1 MSSPIVTPGSVTSAA
16 DAIVALGEKPT
27 VDRIRAYLQ
36 GGSPNKILPLLREW
50 KAANQQP
57 RTDTGAE
64 QPHIAAPEPVR
75 EIVTLETLPEVTG
88 AIEALTHAILD
99 VLSRV
104 QSSERARADDKVQT
118 LQEATTRQIQAE
130 RARATAIA
138 DEIQTAVTAQI
149 VEAQQSETEM
159 ADLLERALEEN
170 EQLRAQLDQLR
181 VEHEQTSGW
190 LRTETAKT
198 TSQETSLRNIQVE
211 RDQLKADLEASR
223 GRVRELTD
231 DRTDLSKRLADVA
244 RERDKTQSEA
254 QQVGADLAAARQRI
268 ELLHGQ
274 LTDACTAQARA
285 EAQRDAATERLA
297 DTRTERDAAL
307 ERLTLP
313 RKVF

>member
-1 MSSPIVTPGSVTSAA
+1 MSFPIVTPGSVKSAA
-16 DAIVALGEKPT
+16 EAIVALGEKPT
-27 VDRIRAYLQ
+27 VDRIRAHLQ
-36 GGSPNKILPLLREW
+36 GGSPNKILPLFRDW

-57 RTDTGAE
+57 KTDTGAE
-64 QPHIAAPEPVR
+64 QPKIANTDPVR

-104 QSSERARADDKVQT
+104 QSSEQARADDKVQT
-118 LQEATTRQIQAE
+118 MQEATTRQIQAE

-138 DEIQTAVTAQI
+138 DEIQSTVTAQI
-149 VEAQQSETEM
+149 VEAQQSETDM
-159 ADLLERALEEN
+159 ADSLERALEET
-170 EQLRAQLDQLR
+170 EQLRTQLDQIR
-181 VEHEQTSGW
+181 VEREQISG
-190 LRTETAKT
+190 LLQTEKAKT
-198 TSQETSLRNIQVE
+198 TVQEASLQNIQVE
-211 RDQLKADLEASR
+211 RDQLKADLEAAR

-231 DRTDLSKRLADVA
+231 DRTDLSKRLADVV

-254 QQVGADLAAARQRI
+254 QQVGADLAAARQRM

-297 DTRTERDAAL
+297 DIRTERDAAL